1 MDPSLEQTASH
12 LLAGKYFQ
20 LAAFIMLVYD
30 HLLTFD
36 QEVERIWKQR
46 LSAASV
52 LFLVNRYLTIMEF
65 IVVLEAFHN
74 PRWKGEVCR
83 KSVAFEASG
92 TIALVAV
99 GELIM
104 ILRVFAIYGRN
115 IRLLVVLM
123 ALWLA
128 QVIVSGAG
136 LRRGFPVPLPPQLTG
151 CILTGDG
158 PLPSLWIAPLVTDS
172 IIFFLTLYR
181 AKRYASNGR
190 FLASP
195 TITILVR
202 DGTIYFFLI
211 FLANLANVSIY
222 FSATRDLKDIGASF
236 SQLITATMIS
246 RLVLNLRSASTS
258 SSDEH
263 QLPAPDSYQ
272 YGDRHDKRETLWTR
286 TLGNLDGDIS
296 SGTTS
301 GSGTETE
308 TKCMNVE
315 VMTSTEVVR
324 DIIPMERINDPYV

>member
-1 MDPSLEQTASH
+1 MDPSIEQTASH

-52 LFLVNRYLTIMEF
+52 LFLVNRYVTIMEF

-83 KSVAFEASG
+83 KSVLFEASG

-123 ALWLA
+123 GLWLA

-136 LRRGFPVPLPPQLTG
+136 LRKGFPVPLPPVLTG

-181 AKRYASNGR
+181 AKRYATNRR

-195 TITILVR
+195 TIMILVR
-202 DGTIYFFLI
+202 DGTVYFFLI
-211 FLANLANVSIY
+211 FLANLANVIVY

-246 RLVLNLRSASTS
+246 RLVLNLRSAPTS
-258 SSDEH
+258 SSSER
-263 QLPAPDSYQ
+263 QLPAPDSFQHGGY
-272 YGDRHDKRETLWTR
+272 HTKRETIWTR
-286 TLGNLDGDIS
+286 TLGNLDEDIS
-296 SGTTS
+296 FDTTT
-301 GSGTETE
+301 GSGTET
-308 TKCMNVE
+308 KSMNVE
-315 VMTSTEVVR
+315 VVTSTEVAR
-324 DIIPMERINDPYV
+324 DIIPMERINGPCV